1 MELLWCLVVGIM
13 TACGVYLM
21 MERHILR
28 FLFGMMLVSNA
39 INFAIFISGRLT
51 RGNPPLI
58 ASGDVVPAAGYAN
71 PLPQALILT
80 AIVIGFGLLLFA
92 LILAYRAIKDL
103 GTGDMD
109 KMDAEPQV
117 SEEQT

>member
-1 MELLWCLVVGIM
+1 MELLWCAVVGVM
-13 TACGVYLM
+13 VACGVYLM
-21 MERHILR
+21 MERHVLR

-39 INFAIFISGRLT
+39 INFAIFIAGGLT

-58 ASGDVVPAAGYAN
+58 QLGESVPATGFAN

-92 LILAYRAIKDL
+92 LVLAYRAIKDL
-103 GTGDMD
+103 GTADMD
-109 KMDAEPQV
+109 KMQEKN
-117 SEEQT
+117 EQS